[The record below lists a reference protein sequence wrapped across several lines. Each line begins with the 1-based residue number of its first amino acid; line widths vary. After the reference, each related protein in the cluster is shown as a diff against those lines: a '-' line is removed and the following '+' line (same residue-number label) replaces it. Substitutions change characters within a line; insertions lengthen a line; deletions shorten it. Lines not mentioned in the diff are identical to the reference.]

1 MELIVKGKMPT
12 CCGCCDASGTGACKA
27 WMNHRKHL
35 SEGIPSDCPIIGEIP
50 DRHGRLID
58 EAKLRERAYAIQ
70 RRDRISFTDALA
82 MALIEAET
90 IVEATE

>member
-1 MELIVKGKMPT
+1 MKYYSEETVKKIIAHAEYNGTFCIREPVKLVSYSSIEL
-12 CCGCCDASGTGACKA
+12 
-27 WMNHRKHL
+27 
-35 SEGIPSDCPIIGEIP
+35 P
-50 DRHGRLID
+50 DKHGRLID